1 MVFMKRS
8 QFIGAKDQRLYIF
21 LQETTS
27 NLHVLEILQKIIF
40 LNPTA
45 LNQVPH
51 KLTTTKN
58 LVIIDRQ
65 LPQKG
70 CDSPEIHCETSNSK
84 SSNCR
89 DIQSCHNYIAV
100 NNNRRLSLKT
110 SNFEVF
116 DQNIGFHRFI
126 TWETL
131 SNHKTFKLS
140 CFSTFTAGLTIK
152 FVMISVKFNS

>member
-1 MVFMKRS
+1 MERKIRGFT
-8 QFIGAKDQRLYIF
+8 FF

-40 LNPTA
+40 LNLTA
-45 LNQVPH
+45 LNQGPH

-58 LVIIDRQ
+58 LVKLTPNSHGKAVTRV
-65 LPQKG
+65 K
-70 CDSPEIHCETSNSK
+70 TSNSK

-140 CFSTFTAGLTIK
+140 CFSTFTAGLTINW
-152 FVMISVKFNS
+152 FIDSVKI